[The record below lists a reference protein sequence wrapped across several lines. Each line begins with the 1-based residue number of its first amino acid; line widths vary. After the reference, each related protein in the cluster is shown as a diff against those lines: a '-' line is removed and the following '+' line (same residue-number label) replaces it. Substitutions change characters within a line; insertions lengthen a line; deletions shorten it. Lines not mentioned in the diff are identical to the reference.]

1 MSKEISDLDLVLVW
15 SRTKEHLKV
24 YVNNGG
30 LLKIDI
36 LLFNSVTGFVSPLLS
51 DRQVKWIVEDY
62 ERKRRVYVFA

>member
-30 LLKIDI
+30 LLKIGI

-51 DRQVKWIVEDY
+51 DRQVQWILEDY
-62 ERKRRVYVFA
+62 ERKRMIYV

>member
-1 MSKEISDLDLVLVW
+1 MSKEISDLDLILVW

-36 LLFNSVTGFVSPLLS
+36 LLFNSVTGFVHPLLS
-51 DRQVKWIVEDY
+51 DRQVKWILEDY
-62 ERKRRVYVFA
+62 ERKRMIYT

>member
-24 YVNNGG
+24 YVNTGG

-36 LLFNSVTGFVSPLLS
+36 LLLNSVTGFMSPLLS
-51 DRQVKWIVEDY
+51 DRQVKWILEDY